1 MISLEGTSIFRRVV
15 NPDSGSLPA
24 PLAEFLLDLDF
35 PRADHERYAELSSK
49 AQEGTLTDEER
60 RQLEGY
66 LEVDSL
72 LAVLRLKAQRSLR
85 HTGEGR

>member
-15 NPDSGSLPA
+15 NPNGASLPA
-24 PLAEFLLDLDF
+24 PLAEFLMELDF
-35 PRADHERYAELSSK
+35 PEPDHERYAELSSK
-49 AQEGTLTDEER
+49 AQEGTLTEDER

-72 LAVLRLKAQRSLR
+72 LAVLRLKAERSLQRS
-85 HTGEGR
+85 GEGR